1 MTTKLTLELSQD
13 KTAVVYVNDTARVLV
28 GNQIKVL
35 NEIDSISV
43 LDHVDLTI
51 DNSLRV
57 LTNTIVPVKSV
68 EKVEG
73 VIVGY
78 IDPEKTRKIA
88 SQVIGVYIPK
98 LAFSTKKEEQG
109 YSMYFAAIT
118 ECDVTI

>member
-1 MTTKLTLELSQD
+1 MTTKLTLELSQN

-28 GNQIKVL
+28 GNQIKAL

-109 YSMYFAAIT
+109 YSMYFATIT